1 MFSQSISGIFYSELV
16 SLQNIMAIKKETI
29 ENLRQ
34 EYRSA
39 SLTEKEV
46 AADPISQFAKWFAE
60 ALDGGLYE
68 PNAMTLATATHDGK
82 PSARTMLLK
91 GFDKTGFT
99 FYTNY
104 LSRKG
109 KEISKNPAACIVF
122 FWPELERQVRIEGT
136 LEKVS
141 KEESEKYF
149 QSRPK
154 ESQLGAIASQQSQVI
169 PSRDTLENTWKEL
182 IEKFADK
189 EVPKPAYWGGYV
201 LKPQIVEFWQGRPGR
216 LHDRIVYKRSDKSSW
231 KIVRIAP

>member
-1 MFSQSISGIFYSELV
+1 
-16 SLQNIMAIKKETI
+16 MAIKKETI

-154 ESQLGAIASQQSQVI
+154 ESQVGAIASQQSQVI